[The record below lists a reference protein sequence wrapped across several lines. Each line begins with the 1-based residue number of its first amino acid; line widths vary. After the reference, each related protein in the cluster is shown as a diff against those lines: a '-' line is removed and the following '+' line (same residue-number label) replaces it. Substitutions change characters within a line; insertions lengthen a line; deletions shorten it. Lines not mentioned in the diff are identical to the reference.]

1 METLPA
7 VAVRL
12 LVVLVALLVRLV
24 LVVVVEHR
32 GVEQG
37 DLIVTERGKMESKL
51 VKISQ
56 QY

>member
-24 LVVVVEHR
+24 LVVVVENG

-37 DLIVTERGKMESKL
+37 DLIVTEKRVKL
-51 VKISQ
+51 SQ
-56 QY
+56 N